1 MNLDNV
7 QNAEVFANI
16 EKQLRMIQCLRTVAL
31 ELIAFLA
38 QIENFQKKLWTK
50 KKFVVSSNYYITMDK
65 ISSEFYSEIINNEKI
80 VQEWIELGI
89 LDEKPST
96 SDVELL
102 KFATVNLSHLNG
114 DLRKKY

>member
-1 MNLDNV
+1 M
-7 QNAEVFANI
+7 
-16 EKQLRMIQCLRTVAL
+16 
-31 ELIAFLA
+31 
-38 QIENFQKKLWTK
+38 
-50 KKFVVSSNYYITMDK
+50 KFVVSSNYYITMDK